1 MNRNQVLAKLEQ
13 AWNSFRESYAGLSGE
28 QLLQPGVVEDWSV
41 KDLIAHVSWWEE
53 ESLKHL
59 PHILTPKVKHAQQ
72 QGILRSL
79 LAGLKTGSK

>member
-1 MNRNQVLAKLEQ
+1 MSQNEAVLQWLKREPITPAQ
-13 AWNSFRESYAGLSGE
+13 A
-28 QLLQPGVVEDWSV
+28 
-41 KDLIAHVSWWEE
+41 
-53 ESLKHL
+53 L